1 MRIGMVAGEPSGD
14 LLAGRIIEGLRAHDG
29 SVSCAGIGGPRM
41 QAQGF
46 DSWHPMHA
54 LTVFGYVDALKRI
67 PSLLAI
73 YGDVKRRMLGEPPAV
88 FVGIDAPDF
97 NLKLELQ
104 LRQAGVPTVHFVGP
118 SIWAW
123 RYDRIH
129 KIRQAVS
136 HMLVLFPFE
145 VDIYRKEGIPVTY
158 VGHPLAGAIPMKP
171 DRDAARARLG
181 LDRGARVLAM
191 LPGSRSS
198 EIRVLAP
205 RFLQAVQQLQA
216 RDPALQ
222 CVVPMVNAAR
232 RAEFESFLRQHP
244 VNNLRIVTAEDLV
257 AATADAPAASA
268 AAGAAARLMPGAASA
283 SAVPAATPA
292 AAAAAKGVAAE
303 GGTGAAPVAWTVMEA
318 ADAILVA
325 SGTATLEAALYK
337 RPMVISYVLS
347 PWMRRIMAW
356 KSGQQR
362 PYLPWVGLP
371 NVLLR
376 DFAVPELLQDD
387 ATPDKLAEATWR
399 ALTDEAAAARI
410 QARFTTLHA
419 ELLRDTPALAAQA
432 ISEVAHGAK

>member
-1 MRIGMVAGEPSGD
+1 MTTRIGMVAGEPSGD
-14 LLAGRIIEGLRAHDG
+14 LLAGRIIEGLREYDA
-29 SVSCAGIGGPRM
+29 SMSCAGIGGPRM
-41 QAQGF
+41 QARGF

-73 YGDVKRRMLGEPPAV
+73 YGDVKRRMLAEPPAV

-158 VGHPLAGAIPMKP
+158 VGHPLAGTIPMVP
-171 DRDAARARLG
+171 DRAAARARLG
-181 LDRGARVLAM
+181 VDAGARVLAM

-205 RFLQAVQQLQA
+205 RFLQALQQLQA

-222 CVVPMVNAAR
+222 CLVPMVNAAR
-232 RAEFESFLRQHP
+232 RAEFEGFLRQHP
-244 VNNLRIVTAEDLV
+244 VRNLRIVTADDV
-257 AATADAPAASA
+257 APA
-268 AAGAAARLMPGAASA
+268 
-283 SAVPAATPA
+283 
-292 AAAAAKGVAAE
+292 E
-303 GGTGAAPVAWTVMEA
+303 GHPVAWSVMEA
-318 ADAILVA
+318 ADAVLVA

-399 ALTDEAAAARI
+399 ALTDEAGAARI
-410 QARFTTLHA
+410 QARFTDLHG
-419 ELLRDTPALAAQA
+419 ELLRDTPALAARV
-432 ISEVAHGAK
+432 INEVAHGAK

>member
-1 MRIGMVAGEPSGD
+1 MTTRIGMVAGEPSGD
-14 LLAGRIIEGLRAHDG
+14 LLAGRIIEGLREYDA
-29 SVSCAGIGGPRM
+29 SVACAGIGGPRM
-41 QAQGF
+41 QARGF

-73 YGDVKRRMLGEPPAV
+73 YGDVKRRMLAEPPAV

-158 VGHPLAGAIPMKP
+158 VGHPLAGTIPMAP
-171 DRDAARARLG
+171 DREAARARLG
-181 LDRGARVLAM
+181 VERGARVLAM

-205 RFLQAVQQLQA
+205 RFLQALQQLQA

-222 CVVPMVNAAR
+222 CLVPMVNAAR
-232 RAEFESFLRQHP
+232 RAEFEQFLRQYP
-244 VNNLRIVTAEDLV
+244 VSNLRIVTSDDV
-257 AATADAPAASA
+257 AAGVMN
-268 AAGAAARLMPGAASA
+268 GATG
-283 SAVPAATPA
+283 
-292 AAAAAKGVAAE
+292 E
-303 GGTGAAPVAWTVMEA
+303 GQPVAWSVMEA
-318 ADAILVA
+318 ADAVLVA

-410 QARFTTLHA
+410 QARFTDLHA
-419 ELLRDTPALAAQA
+419 ELLRDTPALAARA
-432 ISEVAHGAK
+432 INEVAHGAK

>member
-1 MRIGMVAGEPSGD
+1 MTTRIGMVAGEPSGD
-14 LLAGRIIEGLRAHDG
+14 LLAGRIIEGLREYDA

-41 QAQGF
+41 QARGF

-73 YGDVKRRMLGEPPAV
+73 YGDVKRRMLAEPPAV

-158 VGHPLAGAIPMKP
+158 VGHPLAGTIPMVP
-171 DRDAARARLG
+171 DRAVARARLG
-181 LDRGARVLAM
+181 MEAGARVLAM

-205 RFLQAVQQLQA
+205 RFLQALQQLQA

-222 CVVPMVNAAR
+222 CLVPMVNAAR
-232 RAEFESFLRQHP
+232 RAEFEGFLRQHP
-244 VNNLRIVTAEDLV
+244 VRNLRIVTAEDV
-257 AATADAPAASA
+257 APA
-268 AAGAAARLMPGAASA
+268 
-283 SAVPAATPA
+283 
-292 AAAAAKGVAAE
+292 E
-303 GGTGAAPVAWTVMEA
+303 GHPVAWSVMEA
-318 ADAILVA
+318 ADAVLVA

-387 ATPDKLAEATWR
+387 AMPDKLADATWR
-399 ALTDEAAAARI
+399 ALTDEAGAARI
-410 QARFTTLHA
+410 QARFTDLHA
-419 ELLRDTPALAAQA
+419 ELLRDTPALAARV
-432 ISEVAHGAK
+432 INEVAHGAK

>member
-14 LLAGRIIEGLRAHDG
+14 LLAGRIIQGLRAHDA
-29 SVSCAGIGGPRM
+29 SVSVAGIGGPHM
-41 QAQGF
+41 QTRGF
-46 DSWHPMHA
+46 ESWHPMHA

-73 YGDVKRRMLGEPPAV
+73 YRDTRRRMLASPPDV

-158 VGHPLAGAIPMKP
+158 VGHPLAGAIPMRP
-171 DRDAARARLG
+171 DRDAARGRLG
-181 LDRGARVLAM
+181 LDRDARVLAM

-205 RFLQAVQQLQA
+205 RFLQALQRLQT
-216 RDPALQ
+216 RDPSLQ
-222 CVVPMVNAAR
+222 CVVPMVNATR
-232 RAEFESFLRQHP
+232 RAEFDGFLRQYP
-244 VNNLRIVTAEDLV
+244 VRNLRIVTAEDIKGPSGV
-257 AATADAPAASA
+257 APDTQAGQQAAS
-268 AAGAAARLMPGAASA
+268 
-283 SAVPAATPA
+283 
-292 AAAAAKGVAAE
+292 
-303 GGTGAAPVAWTVMEA
+303 AAPVAWTVMEA
-318 ADAILVA
+318 ADAVLVA

-347 PWMRRIMAW
+347 PWMRRIMSW

-387 ATPDKLAEATWR
+387 ATPDKLAQATWT
-399 ALTDEAAAARI
+399 ALTDEAAAARV
-410 QARFTTLHA
+410 QARFSDLHA
-419 ELLRDTPALAAQA
+419 ELLRDTPALAAQV
-432 ISEVAHGAK
+432 ISEVARGAS

>member
-1 MRIGMVAGEPSGD
+1 MHSGMRIGMVAGEPSGD
-14 LLAGRIIEGLRAHDG
+14 LLAGRIIEGLRAHDAG
-29 SVSCAGIGGPRM
+29 ISCAGIGGPHM
-41 QAQGF
+41 QEHGF
-46 DSWHPMHA
+46 ESWHPMHA
-54 LTVFGYVDALKRI
+54 LTVFGYIDALKRI

-73 YGDVKRRMLGEPPAV
+73 YGDVKRRMLAEPPSV

-158 VGHPLAGAIPMKP
+158 VGHPLAGAIPMQP
-171 DRDAARARLG
+171 DRDAARVRLG
-181 LDRGARVLAM
+181 IDSGARVLAM

-198 EIRVLAP
+198 EIRILAP
-205 RFLQAVQQLQA
+205 RFLQAVQRLQA

-222 CVVPMVNAAR
+222 CVVPMVNATR
-232 RAEFESFLRQHP
+232 RAEFQGFLRQYP
-244 VNNLRIVTAEDLV
+244 VDNLRIVTSEDLLAEDGR
-257 AATADAPAASA
+257 ARSGNTDAQ
-268 AAGAAARLMPGAASA
+268 
-283 SAVPAATPA
+283 TQ
-292 AAAAAKGVAAE
+292 
-303 GGTGAAPVAWTVMEA
+303 PVAWTVMEA
-318 ADAILVA
+318 ADAVLVA

-337 RPMVISYVLS
+337 RPMVISYFLS
-347 PWMRRIMAW
+347 PWMRRIMSW

-387 ATPDKLAEATWR
+387 ATPDKLAEATWQ
-399 ALTDEAAAARI
+399 ALTDEANAARI
-410 QARFTTLHA
+410 QTRFTALHA
-419 ELLRDTPALAAQA
+419 DLLRDTPALAAQA
-432 ISEVAHGAK
+432 ISEVAG